1 MTKTVWHRMCGAF
14 ACLILV
20 LSVSMVARAEPID
33 LVNTGRLYSATTES
47 FPDKAQDIDSLF
59 SQHSPVTKISLFGG
73 SYWLLSQF
81 RHGENTNEWIFDPN
95 NTLIDRVEA
104 RIYGS
109 DGSIQQVLTGYQ
121 HEHEY
126 MLHYGKSVRLQPNVD
141 YRVLVRFSSPYY
153 ASIPRFEVLPE
164 SDYRPAVLKDNIWI
178 IGCLGA
184 VASLALFNLMLFAST
199 KDKGALYYAL
209 YLIAFGTGWAFVF
222 HIPAHLFGLRN
233 LSLHYIPF
241 FLTPVASALFCLDFL
256 KLRENFPRLAK
267 LCIAAI
273 VACLLLIPINFF
285 AQKYAH
291 ALATIIISIWLPLA
305 IVCAIV
311 AWRSGYRPA
320 RFFALAFIAL
330 LIPGAL
336 ILPANLGII
345 DDLVRSS
352 EIFTLIGGTVD
363 AILLAFAL
371 ADKIKLLGLEKDSYL
386 LRLNH
391 ALKLAHTDSMTGI
404 GNRHAFDQ
412 QFDQAMKISFMDDEQ
427 HQPMLVLVDL
437 DGLKLINDKYG
448 HAKGDEL
455 LQAFAKAL
463 AELDLENV
471 SAYRL
476 GGDEFAILAQKRH
489 EGLLRERLEATDRT
503 LSSHGFSDSGVS
515 FGIAFASESSSPA
528 TVFNT
533 ADFRMYEHK
542 AMKKTWR
549 HPALQPNSVGSP
561 KNQMALDHPAD
572 TGS

>member
-1 MTKTVWHRMCGAF
+1 MLTM
-14 ACLILV
+14 
-20 LSVSMVARAEPID
+20 VSAIARAEPID
-33 LVNTGRLYSATTES
+33 LVGSGRLFAASSEA
-47 FPDKAQDIDSLF
+47 FPENAQQIEALLSK
-59 SQHSPVTKISLFGG
+59 QTPITAASLFGG
-73 SYWLLSQF
+73 NYWLAAEF
-81 RHGENTNEWIFDPN
+81 RHAEKTNEWVFDPN

-109 DGSIQQVLTGYQ
+109 DGSVQQVLTGYQ
-121 HEHEY
+121 NDHQY
-126 MLHYGKSVRLQPNVD
+126 MLHYGKSVRLQPNAD
-141 YRVLVRFSSPYY
+141 YRVLIKFSSPYF
-153 ASIPRFEVLPE
+153 ASNPRFEVIPE
-164 SDYRPAVLKDNIWI
+164 SEYRATVLKDNIWI

-184 VASLALFNLMLFAST
+184 VVSLALFNLMLFAST
-199 KDKGALYYAL
+199 RDKSAMYYAL

-222 HIPAHLFGLRN
+222 HIPAHLFGLHN

-241 FLTPVASALFCLDFL
+241 FLMPVASALFCLDFL
-256 KLRENFPRLAK
+256 KLRENFPRLAT

-273 VACLLLIPINFF
+273 VICVALVPINFF

-291 ALATIIISIWLPLA
+291 TVATVLISLWLPLA
-305 IVCAIV
+305 IVCAILT
-311 AWRSGYRPA
+311 WRRGYRPA
-320 RFFALAFIAL
+320 RFFAVAFVAL
-330 LIPGAL
+330 LIPGAM
-336 ILPANLGII
+336 ILPANLGLI
-345 DDLVRSS
+345 DDVVRSS

-386 LRLNH
+386 MRLNH

-404 GNRHAFDQ
+404 GNRHAFDKD
-412 QFDQAMKISFMDDEQ
+412 FDQAMKISFMDDEE

-463 AELDLENV
+463 AELDIEHV

-489 EGLLRERLEATDRT
+489 EALLRERLEATDRT

-515 FGIAFASESSSPA
+515 FGIAFASESNSPA

-533 ADFRMYEHK
+533 ADFRMYDHK
-542 AMKKTWR
+542 AMKKTWH
-549 HPALQPNSVGSP
+549 HPALQPN
-561 KNQMALDHPAD
+561 
-572 TGS
+572 